1 MAKIL
6 ETIFLVKISQL
17 VKNTNQETSPQEFED
32 LPTTLEEVVSGLVS
46 NDCIVEVEKA

>member
-17 VKNTNQETSPQEFED
+17 VKNSNQDTLQEGFEE
-32 LPTTLEEVVSGLVS
+32 LPATLEEVVAGLVS
-46 NDCIVEVEKA
+46 NDCVVEVEKA